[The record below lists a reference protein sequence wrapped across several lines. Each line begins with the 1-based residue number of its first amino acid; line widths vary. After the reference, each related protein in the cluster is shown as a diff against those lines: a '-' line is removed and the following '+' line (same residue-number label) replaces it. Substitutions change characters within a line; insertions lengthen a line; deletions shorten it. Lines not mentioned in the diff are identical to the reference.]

1 MRGFLLDR
9 LPADVPVAELLAS
22 GAFVDQHGRPFA
34 AGEAYRHS
42 TLIWFHRAVLPEPPV
57 PGEVRVLHSDDRI
70 VVVDKPHFLATTPRG
85 VHVRET
91 VLVRLREQ
99 LDLPDLAPAHRLDR
113 LTAGV
118 LLLTVQ
124 RRHRAAYSTLF
135 QNRQVTKTY
144 EALATFDP
152 ALDFPQRSLDRI
164 EKRRGSLQARVVEG
178 EPNADTL
185 IELVERRGGHA
196 RYRLTPR
203 TGRTHQL
210 RLQLAARG
218 LPIVGDPLYPRVLD
232 VAPDDFTTPLQL
244 VARRLGF
251 RDPVDGTEREYT
263 SRRLLDWP
271 PSEE

>member
-1 MRGFLLDR
+1 M
-9 LPADVPVAELLAS
+9 
-22 GAFVDQHGRPFA
+22 
-34 AGEAYRHS
+34 
-42 TLIWFHRAVLPEPPV
+42 
-57 PGEVRVLHSDDRI
+57 
-70 VVVDKPHFLATTPRG
+70 
-85 VHVRET
+85 
-91 VLVRLREQ
+91 
-99 LDLPDLAPAHRLDR
+99 
-113 LTAGV
+113 
-118 LLLTVQ
+118 
-124 RRHRAAYSTLF
+124 
-135 QNRQVTKTY
+135 
-144 EALATFDP
+144 
-152 ALDFPQRSLDRI
+152 
-164 EKRRGSLQARVVEG
+164 VEG